1 MCNAGRA
8 IDDYAAASA
17 VGVTRAYDASELA
30 RRSGLSY
37 IHVYVCVNT
46 TGAEMANKRMSAEL
60 LDLVA
65 EHFKALSDR
74 ARLSLLQ
81 ELRSGPLTVN
91 ELAALTEMGQA
102 NVSRHL
108 SVLFSNHLVKR
119 ERDGVF
125 VRYELADANVLKLC
139 DLVCGRLEN
148 EITERR
154 KVIAGR

>member
-1 MCNAGRA
+1 
-8 IDDYAAASA
+8 
-17 VGVTRAYDASELA
+17 
-30 RRSGLSY
+30 
-37 IHVYVCVNT
+37 
-46 TGAEMANKRMSAEL
+46 MANKRMSAEL